1 MHVDFYKN
9 IEPPNLGG
17 KKKRISD
24 YIGSISH
31 LVTTIINQL
40 YIYIQSYLE
49 NLYNICSLMFQNL
62 TFSPNFNILPFIACT
77 MWGQV
82 GTSSF
87 FFFLFFFFYKNLNF
101 TITNFSGQLNNNVYT
116 LKNIQLK
123 YFLNPLINYDI
134 RL

>member
-1 MHVDFYKN
+1 MKNSMHVDFYKN

-40 YIYIQSYLE
+40 YIYIELLGKLIQYLQF
-49 NLYNICSLMFQNL
+49 NVSKFDILSQLQCTTIYSLHY
-62 TFSPNFNILPFIACT
+62 
-77 MWGQV
+77 V
-82 GTSSF
+82 GVGRYL
-87 FFFLFFFFYKNLNF
+87 FFFLFFFFLFFYKNLNF

-116 LKNIQLK
+116 LKNI
-123 YFLNPLINYDI
+123 
-134 RL
+134 